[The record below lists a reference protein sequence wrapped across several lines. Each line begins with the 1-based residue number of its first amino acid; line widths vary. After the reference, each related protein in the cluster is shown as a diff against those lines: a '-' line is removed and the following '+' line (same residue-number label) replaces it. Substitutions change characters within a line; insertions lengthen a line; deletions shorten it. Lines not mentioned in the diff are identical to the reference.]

1 MTSMD
6 KPVSPAADRIRAAL
20 FSLQDAE
27 YRSLNAKIIP
37 NIDPS
42 HIIGVRAPALR
53 GLAKDYRNTPD
64 AEVFLSSLPHYYVE
78 ENHLHA
84 ALIDALRD
92 YDALIAALDTFL
104 PHVDNWAVCDSM
116 RPALFKKH
124 PAQLPEDIRRWMDS
138 DHLYTVRFGIGM
150 LMAHYLDG
158 HFRPEYAEW
167 VSAVPSGEYYLDM
180 MVAWYFA
187 TALAKQYD
195 TALPFLTDERL
206 PLRTHNKT
214 IQKAIESYRIPPER
228 KELLRSLRRKA

>member
-6 KPVSPAADRIRAAL
+6 KSASPATSRIRTAL
-20 FSLQDAE
+20 FALQDTE
-27 YRSLNAKIIP
+27 YQAFNAKLIP

-42 HIIGVRAPALR
+42 RIIGVRAPALR
-53 GLAKDYRNTPD
+53 QLAKECSRTPD
-64 AEVFLSSLPHYYVE
+64 AAAFLADLPHCYCE

-84 ALIDALRD
+84 ALICTLRD
-92 YDALIAALDTFL
+92 YDALIDALDAFL

-124 PAQLPEDIRRWMDS
+124 PERLPEDIRRWMDS

-167 VSAVPSGEYYLDM
+167 VCAVPGGEYYLDM

-195 TALPFLTDERL
+195 AALPFLTDERL

-214 IQKAIESYRIPPER
+214 IQKAIESYRVPAER
-228 KELLRSLRRKA
+228 KDFLRSLRRKA